1 MEIKLPNLQQQQR
14 MVDIKTDIEDAA
26 ASMMSVLMSTPDF
39 PAQSEVD
46 ESQYSAAHLLPEADG
61 WEPPHPDIVGA
72 YFRQFQSIFTD
83 YGSDA
88 KLARLLGL
96 SSDRRIREY
105 KQGVS
110 KVPYGVWR
118 KFLVMTG
125 RAAQEAI
132 PVFGFFGATDK
143 MPAKYSYLVKQRTA
157 GKKVL
162 GFNLSLMKF
171 GVHVGGG
178 FYPVDKDDEVSL
190 SEVSA
195 QARDDAEAWLNSRR

>member
-1 MEIKLPNLQQQQR
+1 MEIKLPGLQEQQR
-14 MVDIKTDIEDAA
+14 LVDIKTEIEESAA
-26 ASMMSVLMSTPDF
+26 TMMMVLMSAPDF

-46 ESQYSAAHLLPEADG
+46 ESQYSAAHLLPESEG
-61 WEPPHPDIVGA
+61 WESPHADIVGA
-72 YFRQFQSIFTD
+72 YFRQFQAIFTD

-132 PVFGFFGATDK
+132 HVFGFFGATDR
-143 MPAKYSYLVKQRTA
+143 MPEKFSYLVKERTK
-157 GKKVL
+157 GKKVV
-162 GFNLSLMKF
+162 GYDLSLMEF

-178 FYPVDKDDEVSL
+178 YFPATKNDAVSL
-190 SEVSA
+190 AEASA
-195 QARDDAEAWLNSRR
+195 LARDEAEAWLNSRC

>member
-1 MEIKLPNLQQQQR
+1 MEIKLPSLQEQQR
-14 MVDIKTDIEDAA
+14 LVDIKTEIEESAGTMIA
-26 ASMMSVLMSTPDF
+26 VLMSAPDF

-46 ESQYSAAHLLPEADG
+46 ESQYSAAHLLTEAEG

-72 YFRQFQSIFTD
+72 YFRQFQAIFTD

-88 KLARLLGL
+88 KLAKLLGL

-132 PVFGFFGATDK
+132 HVFGFFGAADK
-143 MPAKYSYLVKQRTA
+143 MPEKYSYLVEQRTK
-157 GKKVL
+157 GKKVV
-162 GFNLSLMKF
+162 GYDLSLLEF

-178 FYPVDKDDEVSL
+178 FFPADKDDASSL
-190 SEVSA
+190 SEASA
-195 QARDDAEAWLNSRR
+195 LARDEGETWLNSRC